1 MTKTVNKFLAV
12 FLAVAMVFG
21 FSVIGFAETDAFD
34 LKSGS
39 VVAVSGKF
47 KDKYV
52 KELKITVNANSKFAL
67 SDGFSLNIAGTDG
80 QNKTYNASNVK
91 SIDVDGKT
99 ATIVVSYEAG
109 MTHEAEYT
117 VTIAEGSFKTSDEN
131 PNAEYAFTTTGNLIL
146 ENLNGDRPST
156 TMQRFISWLA
166 SWEYADL
173 IRPIINLLKWFDSL

>member
-1 MTKTVNKFLAV
+1 MTKTANKLLAV
-12 FLAVAMVFG
+12 ILAIAMVFG
-21 FSVIGFAETDAFD
+21 FSVIGFAETETFD

-39 VVAVSGKF
+39 AVAISGKF

-52 KELKITVNANSKFAL
+52 NELKITLSASSKIVL
-67 SDGFSLNIAGTDG
+67 SDGFSLNITGTDG

-91 SIDVDGKT
+91 SIDIDGKT
-99 ATIVVSYEAG
+99 ATIVVAFESG
-109 MTHEAEYT
+109 MSHDAEYT
-117 VTIAEGSFKTSDEN
+117 VTVAEGSFKTSAEN

-156 TMQRFISWLA
+156 TMQRFISWLS
-166 SWEYADL
+166 SWEYAYL